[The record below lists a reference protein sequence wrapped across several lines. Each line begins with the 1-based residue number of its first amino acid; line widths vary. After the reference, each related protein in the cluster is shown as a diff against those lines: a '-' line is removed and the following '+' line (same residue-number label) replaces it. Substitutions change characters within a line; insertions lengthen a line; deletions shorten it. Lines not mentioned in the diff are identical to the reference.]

1 MILGL
6 GIDILRID
14 RIEQAI
20 DRYGKRF
27 TDRVFTVGE
36 QDYCASKSNSFE
48 SLAARFSV
56 KEAAFKALGRGWD
69 ACGGFTSVEIVSDA
83 YKRPG
88 VILHGNAK
96 TIADEL
102 GVVNIFVSIT
112 HHAGISAAVVILEK

>member
-6 GIDILRID
+6 GIDILRVDRIKQSID
-14 RIEQAI
+14 RH
-20 DRYGKRF
+20 GKRF

-56 KEAAFKALGRGWD
+56 KEAVFKALGRGWD
-69 ACGGFTSVEIVSDA
+69 VCGGFSAVEVVSDA
-83 YKRPG
+83 YNRPG
-88 VILHGNAK
+88 IVFHGKAK
-96 TIADEL
+96 EIAEDL